1 MKSRNESRT
10 KLPFLKP
17 RERLLS
23 EPVVVL
29 PLLAA
34 LVLGVPV
41 SLDLVAP
48 VDLPGLP
55 IGLLISKML
64 ITITKLKLS
73 FQSNVKTYRHLTTNA
88 LKIVSK

>member
-55 IGLLISKML
+55 IGLLI
-64 ITITKLKLS
+64 TITKLKPI
-73 FQSNVKTYRHLTTNA
+73 FNQM
-88 LKIVSK
+88 SKRIDI